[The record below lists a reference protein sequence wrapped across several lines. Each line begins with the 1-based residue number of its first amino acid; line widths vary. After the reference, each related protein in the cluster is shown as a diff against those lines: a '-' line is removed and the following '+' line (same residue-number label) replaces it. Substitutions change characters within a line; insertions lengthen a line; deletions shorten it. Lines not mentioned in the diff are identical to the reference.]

1 MKKHYYVY
9 IMTNKWN
16 TVLYTGM
23 TGNIVQRIEEHAAGT
38 MPGFTKRYHV
48 NKVVFIAEY
57 DTPTEAAEQERR
69 IKGWTRKR
77 KIALVESVNPHW
89 KDLVHEGD
97 PSLRSG
103 LRMSSDVSRD
113 SSQTSP

>member
-1 MKKHYYVY
+1 MKKRYYVY

-23 TGNIVQRIEEHAAGT
+23 TGNIETRIEEHKAGAV
-38 MPGFTKRYHV
+38 PGFTKQYHV

-69 IKGWTRKR
+69 IKGWTRKK
-77 KIALVESVNPHW
+77 KIALIESVNPHW
-89 KDLVHEGD
+89 KDLFREGD

-103 LRMSSDVSRD
+103 LRTSCDVFSD
-113 SSQTSP
+113 SSQIAP